1 MTDKIKLILA
11 SASPRRHEL
20 LLAAGLNHSVT
31 VSDADERVTSKAAD
45 GTPYAA
51 HYAAEASRIKGEAVV
66 RTFEA
71 MSHAP
76 AKTEGVRTFV
86 ISADTV
92 VSSDMTEVLGKPK
105 DKEGAAKMI
114 KSLSGGIHY
123 VVGGLTVTEIGGKSV
138 TDTVV
143 TEVKFAVL
151 SDSEIEAYVSTAEPY
166 DKAGGYGIQ
175 GVASLFAEKVTGDYA
190 NVVGISIAALRRIL
204 TEKFGLDGADL
215 IR

>member
-20 LLAAGLNHSVT
+20 LLAAGLTHSVT
-31 VSDADERVTSKAAD
+31 VSDADERVTSKADD
-45 GTPYAA
+45 GTPYAV

-66 RTFEA
+66 RSLASSVSERA
-71 MSHAP
+71 
-76 AKTEGVRTFV
+76 EGVRTFV

-92 VSSDMTEVLGKPK
+92 VSSDMNEVLGKPK
-105 DKEGAAKMI
+105 DKKDAEKMI
-114 KSLSGGIHY
+114 KSLSGGTHY
-123 VVGGLTVTEIGGKSV
+123 VVGGLTVTELGGKSV

-143 TEVKFAVL
+143 TEVKFAAL
-151 SDSEIEAYVSTAEPY
+151 SGSEIEAYVSTSEPY

>member
-20 LLAAGLNHSVT
+20 LLAAGLTHSVT
-31 VSDADERVTSKAAD
+31 VSDADERVTSKADD
-45 GTPYAA
+45 GTPYAV

-66 RTFEA
+66 RSLASSVSE
-71 MSHAP
+71 
-76 AKTEGVRTFV
+76 KTEGVRTFV

-92 VSSDMTEVLGKPK
+92 VSSDMNEVLGKPK
-105 DKEGAAKMI
+105 DKKDAEKMI
-114 KSLSGGIHY
+114 KSLSGGTHY
-123 VVGGLTVTEIGGKSV
+123 VVGGLTVTELGGKSV

-143 TEVKFAVL
+143 TEVKFAAL
-151 SDSEIEAYVSTAEPY
+151 SGSEIEAYVSTAEPY

>member
-20 LLAAGLNHSVT
+20 LLAAGLTHSVT
-31 VSDADERVTSKAAD
+31 VSDADERVTSKADD
-45 GTPYAA
+45 GTPYAV

-66 RTFEA
+66 RSLASSVSERA
-71 MSHAP
+71 
-76 AKTEGVRTFV
+76 EGVRTFV

-92 VSSDMTEVLGKPK
+92 VSSDMNEVLGKPK
-105 DKEGAAKMI
+105 DKKDAEKMI
-114 KSLSGGIHY
+114 KSLSGGTHY
-123 VVGGLTVTEIGGKSV
+123 VVGGLTVTELGGKSV

-143 TEVKFAVL
+143 TEVKFANL
-151 SDSEIEAYVSTAEPY
+151 SGSEIEAYVSTAEPY

>member
-31 VSDADERVTSKAAD
+31 VSDADERVTSKADD
-45 GTPYAA
+45 GTPYAV

-66 RTFEA
+66 RSLASSVSE
-71 MSHAP
+71 
-76 AKTEGVRTFV
+76 KTEGVRTFV

-92 VSSDMTEVLGKPK
+92 VSSDMNEVLGKPK
-105 DKEGAAKMI
+105 DKKDAEKMI
-114 KSLSGGIHY
+114 KSLSGGTHY
-123 VVGGLTVTEIGGKSV
+123 VVGGLTVTELGGKSV

-143 TEVKFAVL
+143 TEVKFAAL
-151 SDSEIEAYVSTAEPY
+151 SGSEIEAYVSTAEPY

>member
-20 LLAAGLNHSVT
+20 LLAAGLTHSVT
-31 VSDADERVTSKAAD
+31 VSDADERVTSKADD
-45 GTPYAA
+45 GTPYAV

-66 RTFEA
+66 RSLASSVSERA
-71 MSHAP
+71 
-76 AKTEGVRTFV
+76 EGVRTFV

-92 VSSDMTEVLGKPK
+92 VSSDMNEVLGKPK
-105 DKEGAAKMI
+105 DKKDAAKMI
-114 KSLSGGIHY
+114 KSLSGGTHY

-143 TEVKFAVL
+143 TEVKFAAL
-151 SDSEIEAYVSTAEPY
+151 SGSEIEAYVSTAEPY

>member
-20 LLAAGLNHSVT
+20 LLAAGLTHSVT
-31 VSDADERVTSKAAD
+31 VSDADETVASKADD
-45 GTPYAA
+45 GTPYAV

-66 RTFEA
+66 RSLASSVSERA
-71 MSHAP
+71 
-76 AKTEGVRTFV
+76 EGVRTFV

-92 VSSDMTEVLGKPK
+92 VSSDMNEVLGKPK
-105 DKEGAAKMI
+105 DKKDAEKMI
-114 KSLSGGIHY
+114 KSLSGGTHY
-123 VVGGLTVTEIGGKSV
+123 VVGGLTVTELGGKSV

-143 TEVKFAVL
+143 TEVKFAAL
-151 SDSEIEAYVSTAEPY
+151 SGSEIEAYVSTSEPY

-175 GVASLFAEKVTGDYA
+175 GVASLFAEGVTGDYA

-204 TEKFGLDGADL
+204 TEKFGLDAADL

>member
-20 LLAAGLNHSVT
+20 LLAAGLTHSVT
-31 VSDADERVTSKAAD
+31 VSDADERVTSKADD
-45 GTPYAA
+45 GTPYAV

-66 RTFEA
+66 RSLASSVSERA
-71 MSHAP
+71 
-76 AKTEGVRTFV
+76 EGVRTFV

-92 VSSDMTEVLGKPK
+92 VSSDMNEVLGKPK
-105 DKEGAAKMI
+105 DKKDAEKMI
-114 KSLSGGIHY
+114 KSLSGGTHY
-123 VVGGLTVTEIGGKSV
+123 VVGGLTVTELGGKSV

-143 TEVKFAVL
+143 TEVKFAAL
-151 SDSEIEAYVSTAEPY
+151 SGSEIEAYVSTAEPY

>member
-31 VSDADERVTSKAAD
+31 VSDADERVTSKADD
-45 GTPYAA
+45 GTPYAV

-66 RTFEA
+66 RSLASSVSERA
-71 MSHAP
+71 
-76 AKTEGVRTFV
+76 EGVRTFV

-92 VSSDMTEVLGKPK
+92 VSSDMNEVLGKPK
-105 DKEGAAKMI
+105 DKKDAAKMI
-114 KSLSGGIHY
+114 KSLSGGTHY
-123 VVGGLTVTEIGGKSV
+123 VVGGLTVTELGGKSV

-143 TEVKFAVL
+143 TEVKFAAL
-151 SDSEIEAYVSTAEPY
+151 SGSEIEAYVSTSEPY

>member
-31 VSDADERVTSKAAD
+31 VSDADERVTSKADD
-45 GTPYAA
+45 GTPYAV

-66 RTFEA
+66 RSLASSVSERA
-71 MSHAP
+71 
-76 AKTEGVRTFV
+76 EGVRTFV

-92 VSSDMTEVLGKPK
+92 VSSDMNEVLGKPK
-105 DKEGAAKMI
+105 DKKDAAKMI
-114 KSLSGGIHY
+114 KSLSGGTHY

-143 TEVKFAVL
+143 TEVKFAAL
-151 SDSEIEAYVSTAEPY
+151 SGSEIEAYVSTAEPY

>member
-20 LLAAGLNHSVT
+20 LLAAGLTHSVT
-31 VSDADERVTSKAAD
+31 VSDADERVTSKADD
-45 GTPYAA
+45 GTPYAV

-66 RTFEA
+66 RSLASSVSE
-71 MSHAP
+71 
-76 AKTEGVRTFV
+76 KTEGVRTFV

-92 VSSDMTEVLGKPK
+92 VSSDMNEVLGKPK
-105 DKEGAAKMI
+105 DKKDAEKMI
-114 KSLSGGIHY
+114 KSLSGGTHY
-123 VVGGLTVTEIGGKSV
+123 VVGGLTVTELGGKSV

-143 TEVKFAVL
+143 TEVKFAAL
-151 SDSEIEAYVSTAEPY
+151 SGSEIEAYVSTAEPY

-175 GVASLFAEKVTGDYA
+175 GVASLFAEEVTGDYA

>member
-31 VSDADERVTSKAAD
+31 VSDADERVTSKADD
-45 GTPYAA
+45 GTPYAV

-66 RTFEA
+66 RSLASSVSERA
-71 MSHAP
+71 
-76 AKTEGVRTFV
+76 EGVRTFV

-92 VSSDMTEVLGKPK
+92 VSSDMNEVLGKPK
-105 DKEGAAKMI
+105 DKKDAEKMI
-114 KSLSGGIHY
+114 KSLSGGTHY

-143 TEVKFAVL
+143 TEVKFAAL
-151 SDSEIEAYVSTAEPY
+151 SGSEIEAYVSTSEPY

-204 TEKFGLDGADL
+204 TEEFGLDGADL

>member
-20 LLAAGLNHSVT
+20 LLAAGLTHSVT
-31 VSDADERVTSKAAD
+31 VSDADERVTSKAED
-45 GTPYAA
+45 STPYAV

-66 RTFEA
+66 RSLASSVSERA
-71 MSHAP
+71 
-76 AKTEGVRTFV
+76 EGVRTFV

-92 VSSDMTEVLGKPK
+92 VSSDMNEVLGKPK
-105 DKEGAAKMI
+105 DKKDAEKMI
-114 KSLSGGIHY
+114 KSLSGGTHY
-123 VVGGLTVTEIGGKSV
+123 VVGGLTVTELGGKSV

-143 TEVKFAVL
+143 TEVKFAAL
-151 SDSEIEAYVSTAEPY
+151 SGSEIEAYVSTAEPY

-175 GVASLFAEKVTGDYA
+175 GVASLFAEGVTGDYA

>member
-20 LLAAGLNHSVT
+20 LLAAGLTHSVT
-31 VSDADERVTSKAAD
+31 VSDADERVTSKADD
-45 GTPYAA
+45 GTPYAV

-66 RTFEA
+66 RSLASSVSE
-71 MSHAP
+71 
-76 AKTEGVRTFV
+76 KTEGVRTFV

-92 VSSDMTEVLGKPK
+92 VSSDMNEVLGKPK
-105 DKEGAAKMI
+105 DKKDAAKMI
-114 KSLSGGIHY
+114 KSLSGGTHY

-143 TEVKFAVL
+143 TEVKFAAL
-151 SDSEIEAYVSTAEPY
+151 SGSEIEAYVSTAEPY

>member
-31 VSDADERVTSKAAD
+31 VSDADERVTSKADD
-45 GTPYAA
+45 GTPYAV

-66 RTFEA
+66 RSLASSVSERA
-71 MSHAP
+71 
-76 AKTEGVRTFV
+76 EGVRTFV

-114 KSLSGGIHY
+114 KSLSGGTHY

-143 TEVKFAVL
+143 TEVKFAAL
-151 SDSEIEAYVSTAEPY
+151 SGSEIEAYVSTAEPY

>member
-31 VSDADERVTSKAAD
+31 VSDADERVTSKAED
-45 GTPYAA
+45 STPYAA

-66 RTFEA
+66 RSLA
-71 MSHAP
+71 SP
-76 AKTEGVRTFV
+76 ASEKSEGVRTFV

-105 DKEGAAKMI
+105 DKKDAAKMI
-114 KSLSGGIHY
+114 KSLSGGTHY
-123 VVGGLTVTEIGGKSV
+123 VVGGLTVTELGGKSV

-143 TEVKFAVL
+143 TEVKFASL

-175 GVASLFAEKVTGDYA
+175 GVASLFAEGVTGDYA

-204 TEKFGLDGADL
+204 TEKFGVDAADL

>member
-20 LLAAGLNHSVT
+20 LLAAGLTHSVT
-31 VSDADERVTSKAAD
+31 VSDADERVTSKADD
-45 GTPYAA
+45 GTPYAV

-92 VSSDMTEVLGKPK
+92 VSSDMNEVLGKPK
-105 DKEGAAKMI
+105 DKKDAAKMI
-114 KSLSGGIHY
+114 KSLYGATHY

-143 TEVKFAVL
+143 TEVKFAAL
-151 SDSEIEAYVSTAEPY
+151 SGSEIEAYVSTSEPY
-166 DKAGGYGIQ
+166 DKAGGYVIQ

>member
-31 VSDADERVTSKAAD
+31 VSDADERVTSKADD
-45 GTPYAA
+45 GTPYAV

-66 RTFEA
+66 RSLASSVSE
-71 MSHAP
+71 
-76 AKTEGVRTFV
+76 KTEGVRTFV

-92 VSSDMTEVLGKPK
+92 VSSDMNEVLGKPK
-105 DKEGAAKMI
+105 DKKDAAKMI
-114 KSLSGGIHY
+114 KSLSGGTHY

-143 TEVKFAVL
+143 TEVKFAAL
-151 SDSEIEAYVSTAEPY
+151 SGSEIEAYVSTAEPY

>member
-20 LLAAGLNHSVT
+20 LLAAGLTHSVT
-31 VSDADERVTSKAAD
+31 VSDVDERFTSKADD
-45 GTPYAA
+45 GTPYAV

-66 RTFEA
+66 RSLASTTSE
-71 MSHAP
+71 
-76 AKTEGVRTFV
+76 KTEGVRTFV

-105 DKEGAAKMI
+105 DKKDAAKMI
-114 KSLSGGIHY
+114 KSLSGGTHY

>member
-31 VSDADERVTSKAAD
+31 VSDADERVTSKADD
-45 GTPYAA
+45 GTPYAV

-66 RTFEA
+66 RSLASSVSERA
-71 MSHAP
+71 
-76 AKTEGVRTFV
+76 EGVRTFV

-92 VSSDMTEVLGKPK
+92 VSSDMNEVLGKPK
-105 DKEGAAKMI
+105 DKKDAAKMI
-114 KSLSGGIHY
+114 KSLSGGTHY

-143 TEVKFAVL
+143 TEVKFAAL
-151 SDSEIEAYVSTAEPY
+151 SGSEIEAYVSTSEPY